1 MHSKIVVS
9 RLLVVDDDPN
19 NIRLLANLFD
29 SSYDILFA
37 TNGKK
42 ALDIAL
48 QERPDLILLD
58 VMMPEMDGYQ
68 VCEQLKNDPL
78 TADIPIIFITAH
90 NNVEEEIRGLE
101 IGAADYISKPF
112 CPGIVKIR
120 VRNQIELKRS
130 RENLIRLAITD
141 GLTGIPNRRY
151 FDEQLAREWQRAS
164 RMSDSLAIAMID
176 VDWFKK
182 YNDYYGHQ
190 AGDDCLRQVAKLLAC
205 TAQRGGDFVAR
216 YGGEEF
222 ALILPTTY
230 GQAALTVV
238 ENACRALS
246 DLNLPHCD
254 SDFGKVTLSGGV
266 AVGIPSTDKSAE
278 DLIHQ
283 ADEALYTAK
292 NSGRNKAV
300 LFKENE

>member
-1 MHSKIVVS
+1 MHSNIVVS

-29 SSYDILFA
+29 DSYDILFA

-42 ALDIAL
+42 ALEIAL

-68 VCEQLKNDPL
+68 VCELLKKEPL
-78 TADIPIIFITAH
+78 TAEIPIIFITAH
-90 NNVEEEIRGLE
+90 SDFEEEIRGLE
-101 IGAADYISKPF
+101 IGAEDYISKPF

-120 VRNQIELKRS
+120 VKNQLELKRS
-130 RENLIRLAITD
+130 REKLMRLAITD

-164 RMSDSLAIAMID
+164 RMNNLLAIAMID

-222 ALILPTTY
+222 ALILPTTH
-230 GQAALTVV
+230 GKAALTVAQ
-238 ENACRALS
+238 NACRALS
-246 DLNLPHCD
+246 DLNLPHAT
-254 SDFGKVTLSGGV
+254 SDFGKVTLSVGV
-266 AVGIPSTDKSAE
+266 AVGMPSTHKLAE